1 MKKLT
6 YLLTALCFAV
16 LLGGCGSDNSAKDA
30 GAPQVLNLYGWADY
44 FDPDVISDFE
54 KQNNCK
60 ITYDVFSNNEELLAK
75 MQAGGAQFDI
85 IMPSDYMV
93 TTMRKLPFD
102 PTVEYTLPYTTG
114 ITGIIYNKKYVKET
128 PAKWDDLWNSEY
140 KGHVLLL
147 NDCREVFSVALKK
160 HGWSNN
166 STDPAQVE
174 AAFKDLKQLNSS
186 VIAYDTENLK
196 QKFIAEEG
204 WIGIMWSGDAAF
216 TYRENNNVGFV
227 VPDQGSLI
235 WSDNFAIPKGCK
247 NKELAEK
254 FMNYMYDPKVSAKNW
269 EFMNC
274 ANPNDEALK
283 YHSQAYLDDPMLKI
297 GKESIP
303 KGEWLTDIG
312 DSITMYDRYWT
323 ELKAGQ

>member
-1 MKKLT
+1 MKKNNNLFQPE
-6 YLLTALCFAV
+6 LMNEALKQSFI
-16 LLGGCGSDNSAKDA
+16 K
-30 GAPQVLNLYGWADY
+30 LN
-44 FDPDVISDFE
+44 P
-54 KQNNCK
+54 
-60 ITYDVFSNNEELLAK
+60 AK
-75 MQAGGAQFDI
+75 MILNPVMFMVWVGTLVMTGVCVWIALGEGNQGSLVYNLIVTFVLFLTLLFANFAEAIAEARGKAQAD
-85 IMPSDYMV
+85 SL
-93 TTMRKLPFD
+93 RK
-102 PTVEYTLPYTTG
+102 TRE
-114 ITGIIYNKKYVKET
+114 ET
-128 PAKWDDLWNSEY
+128 PAKWDDLWNPEY

-166 STDPAQVE
+166 STDPAQAE

>member
-1 MKKLT
+1 MK
-6 YLLTALCFAV
+6 AV
-16 LLGGCGSDNSAKDA
+16 LNG
-30 GAPQVLNLYGWADY
+30 VLTLFILYFKIFYTATSVHEWPFFHACREI
-44 FDPDVISDFE
+44 FAFSMPIVKLRTISSLPAFSRVISLSF
-54 KQNNCK
+54 
-60 ITYDVFSNNEELLAK
+60 IFSY
-75 MQAGGAQFDI
+75 QI
-85 IMPSDYMV
+85 S
-93 TTMRKLPFD
+93 R
-102 PTVEYTLPYTTG
+102 
-114 ITGIIYNKKYVKET
+114 YN
-128 PAKWDDLWNSEY
+128 
-140 KGHVLLL
+140 
-147 NDCREVFSVALKK
+147 
-160 HGWSNN
+160 
-166 STDPAQVE
+166 
-174 AAFKDLKQLNSS
+174 
-186 VIAYDTENLK
+186 
-196 QKFIAEEG
+196 
-204 WIGIMWSGDAAF
+204 
-216 TYRENNNVGFV
+216 RENNNVGFV

>member
-1 MKKLT
+1 
-6 YLLTALCFAV
+6 
-16 LLGGCGSDNSAKDA
+16 
-30 GAPQVLNLYGWADY
+30 
-44 FDPDVISDFE
+44 
-54 KQNNCK
+54 
-60 ITYDVFSNNEELLAK
+60 
-75 MQAGGAQFDI
+75 
-85 IMPSDYMV
+85 
-93 TTMRKLPFD
+93 
-102 PTVEYTLPYTTG
+102 
-114 ITGIIYNKKYVKET
+114 
-128 PAKWDDLWNSEY
+128 
-140 KGHVLLL
+140 
-147 NDCREVFSVALKK
+147 
-160 HGWSNN
+160 
-166 STDPAQVE
+166 
-174 AAFKDLKQLNSS
+174 
-186 VIAYDTENLK
+186 
-196 QKFIAEEG
+196 
-204 WIGIMWSGDAAF
+204 MWSGDAAF

-274 ANPNDEALK
+274 ANPDDEALK